1 MFKSN
6 DQLKQ
11 FFVSIVTQ
19 NTIYHFSIKKGK
31 LSMCDMDV
39 NSSDISEVF
48 SDSDSLSSFDN
59 EASGFYFNKLEYTE
73 QVLRKYMTRFSSEEI
88 SNTK

>member
-1 MFKSN
+1 
-6 DQLKQ
+6 
-11 FFVSIVTQ
+11 
-19 NTIYHFSIKKGK
+19 
-31 LSMCDMDV
+31 MCDMDV

-73 QVLRKYMTRFSSEEI
+73 QVLRKYMTKFSSEDI
-88 SNTK
+88 SNTKSVEDLNRLNWLNLDWGTCSFCKMDVGMTA

>member
-1 MFKSN
+1 MS
-6 DQLKQ
+6 
-11 FFVSIVTQ
+11 
-19 NTIYHFSIKKGK
+19 
-31 LSMCDMDV
+31 DMDV

>member
-6 DQLKQ
+6 GQLKQ
-11 FFVSIVTQ
+11 LFVSIKL
-19 NTIYHFSIKKGK
+19 HKKGK
-31 LSMCDMDV
+31 LSMSDMDV